1 MRHLACA
8 ILLSGV
14 AACAP
19 GAAGPAGT
27 AIYVPPTRLGG
38 QGSVMFLPAPAAH
51 SSIARD
57 ELLFR
62 TVLGR
67 LGKDGVCV
75 TPTLGYPPF
84 TSLRRDMVEAGRAAT
99 ATPALRS
106 TVVRAE
112 GGGWQAPD
120 GKIDPALEARL
131 IEASVAIIEREWRSP
146 LPGLDRRRS
155 GGPRL
160 PAGWLAEGQSLRDGG
175 NCSQITLSEASR
187 DGALAFLDV
196 GIVHGPLNGAGERWA
211 MEWSSGSWTLVA
223 RKMLW
228 VS

>member
-1 MRHLACA
+1 MRRLACA
-8 ILLSGV
+8 MLLCGS

-19 GAAGPAGT
+19 GPAGSAT

-38 QGSVMFLPAPAAH
+38 QGSVMFLPAPAAQAAV
-51 SSIARD
+51 ARD

-62 TVLGR
+62 TVLSR
-67 LGKDGVCV
+67 MGKDGACV
-75 TPTLGYPPF
+75 TPALGYPPF

-106 TVVRAE
+106 TVVRAV

-131 IEASVAIIEREWRSP
+131 IEASIAIVEREWRLP
-146 LPGLDRRRS
+146 LPDLDKRRI
-155 GGPRL
+155 GGPKL

-187 DGALAFLDV
+187 HGALAFIDV
-196 GIVHGPLNGAGERWA
+196 GIVHGPLNGVGERWA
-211 MEWSSGSWTLVA
+211 MEWSSGSWSLVA